1 MLHNA
6 TLFTRIFDQESRKY
20 TYKRTYLKN
29 VSWQAGHKIKVN
41 KGQIVADSETVSVY
55 VPFTQIEMYCS
66 PKKFAKLTDKTG
78 FFTFNAGDRIIKG
91 LTAFELT
98 EQNTKELAQFDDVL
112 TISTIKVR
120 DFGSSRLQHIELGGT

>member
-20 TYKRTYLKN
+20 TYKRTYLKK
-29 VSWQAGHKIKVN
+29 VSWQAGHKVRVN
-41 KGQIVADSETVSVY
+41 KGQNTTSNETIAIY
-55 VPFTQIEMYCS
+55 VPFIQDEVYC
-66 PKKFAKLTDKTG
+66 PPNKFAQLVDKNG

-98 EQNTKELAQFDDVL
+98 EENTKQLAQFDDVL

-120 DFGSSRLQHIELGGT
+120 DFGSVRLQHIELGD